1 MTVENRRKRVSSG
14 RPSSSRGP
22 GKQTAENVV
31 NRFAILEKELVEPME
46 EQRLESSGDVANE
59 QGEEALELINRNST
73 LVAADTHK
81 NVPKNA
87 AYRASNPEKKVKGNR
102 QVFEKAVIMPMVE
115 GQPVSMVEH
124 ALQGGNK
131 VHTAVSLFEKGHG
144 RGSSDGIIL
153 GKTRGG
159 GKARRMD
166 HIRVSRFANPTRS
179 EGSGGSTRA
188 LINQDRALEPI
199 VSGNALSGVRTVVP
213 AAGLGIEEKRSVAD
227 Q

>member
-131 VHTAVSLFEKGHG
+131 VHTAVSLFEKGH
-144 RGSSDGIIL
+144 
-153 GKTRGG
+153 
-159 GKARRMD
+159 A
-166 HIRVSRFANPTRS
+166 TRS